1 MDKKIDLR
9 ILKTQKKLTLAFK
22 EMMQTTSF
30 NDITVFDLCSKA
42 EIRRATFYKHYTDK
56 YDFLKSIITNL
67 IKDMTETVSSKCDL
81 SDPVEY
87 FTLFMEE
94 IVSYF
99 ENHNDIL
106 RNILS
111 NDTTVHIF
119 TDIIMDCTHTSLI
132 DNIKCAKEKG
142 VDIFADVSAVAL
154 FINGGM
160 ASLLLALLKENK
172 ITKDKMI
179 FQLKSILKKMFT

>member
-22 EMMQTTSF
+22 EMMQTTPF
-30 NDITVFDLCSKA
+30 NDITVFDLCSRA
-42 EIRRATFYKHYTDK
+42 EVRRATFYKHYTDK

-67 IKDMTETVSSKCDL
+67 IKNMTETVSLKCDL

-94 IVSYF
+94 IVYYF
-99 ENHNDIL
+99 EKHPDIL
-106 RNILS
+106 RNILN
-111 NDTTVHIF
+111 NDTLHIF

-132 DNIKCAKEKG
+132 DNIECAKEKG
-142 VDIFADVSAVAL
+142 VEIFADVSAIAS

-160 ASLLLALLKENK
+160 ASLLLALLRENK

-179 FQLKSILKKMFT
+179 FQLKSILKKMFN